1 MESFCINTHL
11 YVHGQHSQHSQS
23 TYLNN
28 ITSEQGARTEKLV
41 PKDLKLL
48 ETRVEEFSNYLLARN
63 RSKNTVQVYSY
74 ALRQFYKRYATI
86 DYSSLQFYKIFLLE
100 HYKPQTVNL
109 RIRALNSYME
119 FKQVDT
125 NPITMVRIQQKNYLE
140 NVIGEA
146 DYEYLK
152 NCLLR
157 DKKYLYYFI
166 IRFMA
171 ATGARV
177 SEVIQFQAEDV
188 FKGSKD
194 IYSKGNKTRRIYV
207 PLALQ
212 KDAIKWL
219 NSIQQKQGYIFLNRF
234 GAPITPAGI
243 RGQLK
248 NLAANYGMNTEV
260 VYPHSFRHRFA
271 KSFIEKCGDIAL
283 LSDLLGHKNLETTR
297 IYLRRSSSEQYD
309 IINKVVDW

>member
-1 MESFCINTHL
+1 MEAFCINTHL
-11 YVHGQHSQHSQS
+11 HIPGQVLSS
-23 TYLNN
+23 NN
-28 ITSEQGARTEKLV
+28 MPSVPSVRTTKLV
-41 PKDLKLL
+41 SEDLKILDL
-48 ETRVEEFSNYLLARN
+48 RADEFSRYLTARN
-63 RSKNTVQVYSY
+63 MSDNTIHVYVY
-74 ALRQFYKRYATI
+74 ALRQFYKRYSAI
-86 DYSSLQFYKIFLLE
+86 DYSSLQLYKVFLLE

-109 RIRALNSYME
+109 RIRALNSYVE
-119 FKQVDT
+119 FKQVDAER
-125 NPITMVRIQQKNYLE
+125 ISMVRIQQKNYLE
-140 NVIGEA
+140 NVISEA

-152 NCLLR
+152 NCLVR

-166 IRFMA
+166 VRFMA

-188 FKGSKD
+188 FKGYKD
-194 IYSKGNKTRRIYV
+194 IYSKGNKVRRIYV
-207 PLALQ
+207 PKALQ
-212 KDAIKWL
+212 KDAALWL
-219 NSIQQKQGYIFLNRF
+219 SSIHQKKGSIFLNRF
-234 GAPITPAGI
+234 GTPITPSGI

-248 NLAANYGMNTEV
+248 NLAADYGMNTEV

>member
-1 MESFCINTHL
+1 MEAFCINTHL
-11 YVHGQHSQHSQS
+11 HIPEQAPFS
-23 TYLNN
+23 NN
-28 ITSEQGARTEKLV
+28 MSSVPSVRTTKLL
-41 PKDLKLL
+41 PEDLKIL
-48 ETRVEEFSNYLLARN
+48 ELRADEFSRYLTVRN
-63 RSKNTVQVYSY
+63 MSENTIHVYVY
-74 ALRQFYKRYATI
+74 ALRQFYKRYSAI
-86 DYSSLQFYKIFLLE
+86 DYSSLQLYKVFLLE

-109 RIRALNSYME
+109 RIRALNAYVE
-119 FKQVDT
+119 FKQMDAER
-125 NPITMVRIQQKNYLE
+125 ISMVRIQQKNYLE
-140 NVIGEA
+140 NVISEA

-152 NCLLR
+152 NCLVR

-166 IRFMA
+166 VRFMA

-188 FKGSKD
+188 FKGYKD
-194 IYSKGNKTRRIYV
+194 IYSKGNKVRRIYV
-207 PLALQ
+207 PKALQ
-212 KDAIKWL
+212 KDAALWL
-219 NSIQQKQGYIFLNRF
+219 GSIQQKQGCIFLNRF
-234 GAPITPAGI
+234 GTPITPSGI
-243 RGQLK
+243 RSQLK
-248 NLAANYGMNTEV
+248 NLAAAYGMNTEV

>member
-1 MESFCINTHL
+1 MES
-11 YVHGQHSQHSQS
+11 
-23 TYLNN
+23 LNHCTCLN
-28 ITSEQGARTEKLV
+28 PPTRNFFSDSSAAAFSPPLRPEEL
-41 PKDLKLL
+41 LLL
-48 ETRVEEFSNYLLARN
+48 ESRVDDFCAHLTAQNMSQ
-63 RSKNTVQVYSY
+63 NTIRVYAY
-74 ALRQFYKRYATI
+74 ALRQFYKRFPAI
-86 DYSSLQFYKIFLLE
+86 NYSSLQLYKVFLLE

-119 FKQVDT
+119 FCSLSESK
-125 NPITMVRIQQKNYLE
+125 ISMVRVQQKNYLE
-140 NVIGEA
+140 NVISEA

-157 DKKYLYYFI
+157 DKKYLYYFL

-177 SEVIQFQAEDV
+177 SEVVEFRAEDV
-188 FKGSKD
+188 FKGCKD

-207 PLALQ
+207 PKMLQ
-212 KDAIKWL
+212 KDTSQWL
-219 NSIQQKQGYIFLNRF
+219 NAIHKSQGYLFLNRF
-234 GAPITPAGI
+234 GNPITPAGI

-248 NLAANYGMNTEV
+248 NLALSYGMNPEV

-271 KSFIEKCGDIAL
+271 KSFIEKCGDIAM

-297 IYLRRSSSEQYD
+297 IYLRRSSSEQYE